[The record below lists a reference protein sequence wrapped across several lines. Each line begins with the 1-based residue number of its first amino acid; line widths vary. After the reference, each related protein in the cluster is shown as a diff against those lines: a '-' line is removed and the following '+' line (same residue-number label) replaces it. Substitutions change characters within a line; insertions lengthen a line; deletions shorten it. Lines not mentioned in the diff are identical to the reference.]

1 MNVHLLNSPAII
13 AFFFL
18 LIGMSLGY
26 FFARRKISKRQ
37 LEEHTKINVER
48 EILEEKLKFIEDRN
62 RSHLEMLAA
71 NKKELT
77 KEFENLANKIFESKE
92 EKFKVQSKEAI
103 DSSLSPLRRDIN
115 DFKKQVESAYDK
127 ESKERNILVGQISEL
142 QKQTMKV
149 SADAVS
155 LANALR
161 GDNKTQGN
169 WGEFVLERLLEDA
182 GLTKGRE
189 YQVQTSFKNEEDKRR
204 NPDVVVH
211 LPEGRDIIIDSK
223 VSLVAYEKYFH
234 EEDLNKK
241 DKNLAEHITSLK
253 THIKQL
259 SVKSYED
266 LQGIKTLDF
275 VIIFIPIEAAF
286 MLALDKFPELM
297 KDAYD
302 KGIILVSPSTLLA
315 TLRTIK
321 NLWRYED
328 QNKNSQLIAEKAG
341 GLYDQFVLYVE
352 SMEEIGKNINKSYES
367 WNTAYKR
374 LSSGKGNLIRRSE
387 EIKRLGAKTKKHL
400 PESLKRDTAKLDI
413 HEN

>member
-1 MNVHLLNSPAII
+1 MYGYLFNSPAII

-26 FFARRKISKRQ
+26 FFARRKISKKQ

-62 RSHLEMLAA
+62 SMHLEMLTT

-92 EKFKVQSKEAI
+92 EKFKFQSKEAI

-241 DKNLAEHITSLK
+241 DKN
-253 THIKQL
+253 
-259 SVKSYED
+259 
-266 LQGIKTLDF
+266 
-275 VIIFIPIEAAF
+275 
-286 MLALDKFPELM
+286 
-297 KDAYD
+297 
-302 KGIILVSPSTLLA
+302 
-315 TLRTIK
+315 
-321 NLWRYED
+321 
-328 QNKNSQLIAEKAG
+328 
-341 GLYDQFVLYVE
+341 
-352 SMEEIGKNINKSYES
+352 
-367 WNTAYKR
+367 
-374 LSSGKGNLIRRSE
+374 
-387 EIKRLGAKTKKHL
+387 
-400 PESLKRDTAKLDI
+400 
-413 HEN
+413 

>member
-1 MNVHLLNSPAII
+1 MNVHLLNSPTII

-26 FFARRKISKRQ
+26 FFARRKISKKQ

-62 RSHLEMLAA
+62 SMHLEMLAT

-92 EKFKVQSKEAI
+92 EKFKFQSKEAI
-103 DSSLSPLRRDIN
+103 DLSLSPLRRDIN
-115 DFKKQVESAYDK
+115 DFKKQVESTYDK

-352 SMEEIGKNINKSYES
+352 SMKEIGRNISKSYES

-400 PESLKRDTAKLDI
+400 SENLKRDTAKLDI
-413 HEN
+413 HEK

>member
-26 FFARRKISKRQ
+26 FFARRKISRKQ

-62 RSHLEMLAA
+62 SMHLEMLAT

-149 SADAVS
+149 SADAVN

-328 QNKNSQLIAEKAG
+328 QNKNSQLIAERAG

-352 SMEEIGKNINKSYES
+352 SMEDIGKNISKSYES